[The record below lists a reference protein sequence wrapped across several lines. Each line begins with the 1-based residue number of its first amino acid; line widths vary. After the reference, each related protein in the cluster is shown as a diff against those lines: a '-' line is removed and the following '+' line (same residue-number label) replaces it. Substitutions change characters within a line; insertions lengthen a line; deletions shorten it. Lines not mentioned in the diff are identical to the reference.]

1 MQSTVELRARLGEI
15 LAALRDAT
23 RAGRVTFR
31 VDLPERGLHCNDVAA
46 EALAPGVKSLRGQT
60 AIDQRAAGSIRW
72 LDDSKR
78 PLVQNDLR
86 GHVEPAPPPEL
97 MSIFGVTAQMLGPVV
112 RGDALTGW
120 ISVHV
125 EGGPR
130 QWTEADLRALA
141 SAIDR
146 VQHELDGGDGPQ
158 PRRLAGKIALITGGN
173 TGIGRGVALA
183 YADEGADVAIAWI
196 AREPDARSLVTEI
209 ERRGRRG
216 LAVRCDVTSEAD
228 VQALVRSVVERFGR
242 LDVLVNN
249 AGIQKAQPITEMSL
263 DDWERMMAVHL
274 RGAFLCSREAA
285 RVMIP
290 QGSGRIILL
299 SSQLAYIGRANYTA
313 YSAAKGGLLTFTRAL
328 AQELAPHGILV
339 NAIAPGLIDTGFDPL
354 PDATKRAHAASLPL
368 RRLGMPEDL
377 VGAFV
382 FLAADDSR
390 YFCGQTLHPNGG
402 EIMP

>member
-23 RAGRVTFR
+23 RAARVTFR

-112 RGDALTGW
+112 RGGALTGW

-130 QWTEADLRALA
+130 QWAEADVRALE

-228 VQALVRSVVERFGR
+228 VQALVRSVVKRFGR

>member
-112 RGDALTGW
+112 RGGALTGW

-130 QWTEADLRALA
+130 QWAEADVRALE